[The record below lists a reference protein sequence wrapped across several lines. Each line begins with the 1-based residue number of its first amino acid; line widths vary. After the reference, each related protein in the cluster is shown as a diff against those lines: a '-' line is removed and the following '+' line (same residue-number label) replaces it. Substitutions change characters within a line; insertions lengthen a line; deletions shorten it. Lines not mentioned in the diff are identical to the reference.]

1 MSFFF
6 NTISGSRNKSFITD
20 GDKSCDYK
28 DINYK
33 IKKLKKDYEIEGLI
47 LNITKNTIDFLIG
60 YLYFFEISKPQLL
73 IDQQTGIKSILQL
86 IKRFKPNYLFIP
98 NNIKDKFNYKK
109 IFEIGQY
116 VLLKTNFSKVKLNK
130 DIAFLM
136 PTSGS
141 TGEQKFAKIS
151 FNNIKSNTKNIIKYL
166 KLNINDC
173 TITTLQP
180 SYSYGMSILNTHILA
195 KSSIIL
201 TDKTL
206 VQKEFWELYKK
217 FPITNFNGVPILYE
231 FMSKFGLKNLYKD
244 NLKFLTSAGGALDQK
259 TLIEIVKFCEENKI
273 KYYSMYGQTEA
284 SPRISYLLY
293 PDFKDKIGSIGKA
306 IPGGSLSIK
315 NNEIIYTGSNI
326 FGGYSNGYKDL
337 KTFKKKY
344 MLKTGDIGY
353 QDNDGFIF
361 ITGRSKRIAKLFGV
375 RLNLDLIENSL
386 KNKSIKCAIISTKNK
401 VIIFHTN
408 KTINEE
414 ILEYLFEE
422 FKILKTNV
430 EFKHI
435 KQIPKTKNN
444 KINYSELEKK
454 NLYD

>member
-6 NTISGSRNKSFITD
+6 NSISNSRNKSFITD
-20 GDKSCDYK
+20 GNSSYNYK
-28 DINYK
+28 DINDK
-33 IKKLKKDYEIEGLI
+33 INKLKKDYKIEGLI
-47 LNITKNTIDFLIG
+47 LNITKNTIDFLVG

-98 NNIKDKFNYKK
+98 NNIKDEFNYKK
-109 IFEIGQY
+109 IFELKQY
-116 VLLKTNFSKVKLNK
+116 VLLKTNFNEIKLNRN
-130 DIAFLM
+130 IAFLM

-151 FNNIKSNTKNIIKYL
+151 FNNIKSNTENIIKYL
-166 KLNINDC
+166 KLNNNDC

-206 VQKEFWELYKK
+206 VQKEFWQLYKK

-231 FMSKFGLKNLYKD
+231 FIIKFGLKNFNKN
-244 NLKFLTSAGGALDQK
+244 NLKFLTSAGGALDRK
-259 TLIEIVKFCEENKI
+259 TLIEIVKFCEENNI

-293 PDFKDKIGSIGKA
+293 PEFKNKIGSIGKV

-315 NNEIIYTGSNI
+315 NDEIIYKGRNI
-326 FGGYSNGYKDL
+326 FGGYSNGFKDL
-337 KTFKKKY
+337 KTFKKKNI
-344 MLKTGDIGY
+344 LKTGDIGY

-386 KNKSIKCAIISTKNK
+386 KNKSIKCAIIS
-401 VIIFHTN
+401 I
-408 KTINEE
+408 
-414 ILEYLFEE
+414 
-422 FKILKTNV
+422 
-430 EFKHI
+430 
-435 KQIPKTKNN
+435 KNN
-444 KINYSELEKK
+444 MFFTRRIWHLRDEINH
-454 NLYD
+454 

>member
-6 NTISGSRNKSFITD
+6 NTISSSRNKSFITD
-20 GDKSCDYK
+20 GEISYDYK
-28 DINYK
+28 DINKK
-33 IKKLKKDYEIEGLI
+33 IKKLKKNYKIEGLI

-60 YLYFFEISKPQLL
+60 YLYFFETSKPQLL
-73 IDQQTGIKSILQL
+73 IDQQTGVKSILQL
-86 IKRFKPNYLFIP
+86 IRRFKPNYLFVP
-98 NNIKDKFNYKK
+98 NNIKNEFNYKK
-109 IFEIGQY
+109 IFEFGKY
-116 VLLKTNFSKVKLNK
+116 VLLKTNFGKIKINK
-130 DIAFLM
+130 NIAFLM

-141 TGEQKFAKIS
+141 TGDQKFAKIS
-151 FNNIKSNTKNIIKYL
+151 FDNIKSNTKNIIKYL
-166 KLNINDC
+166 KLKNNDC

-217 FPITNFNGVPILYE
+217 FPVTNFNGVPILYE
-231 FMSKFGLKNLYKD
+231 FMIKFGLNNFDKD

-259 TLIEIVKFCEENKI
+259 TLIEIIKFCEENKI

-293 PDFKDKIGSIGKA
+293 PKYKNKIGSIGKV
-306 IPGGSLSIK
+306 IQGGSLLIK
-315 NNEIIYTGSNI
+315 KNEIIYKGSNI
-326 FGGYSNGYKDL
+326 FGGYSNGRKDL
-337 KTFKKKY
+337 KRFKKNGI
-344 MLKTGDIGY
+344 LKTGDIGY

-375 RLNLDLIENSL
+375 RLNLDLIENNL
-386 KNKSIKCAIISTKNK
+386 KNKNIKCAIISIKSK

-408 KTINEE
+408 KTNNKK
-414 ILEYLFEE
+414 ILKYLFEE
-422 FKILKTNV
+422 FKIIKTNV

-444 KINYSELEKK
+444 KINYNELEKK
-454 NLYD
+454 LI